1 MQHQQEPRRGLF
13 VAFDDGKLH
22 GRVRTPEAA
31 INAQWIATPNEKNR
45 ICDFIQLSGFFTVG
59 IPITNNVR
67 ICLFSKYD
75 RMGTS
80 TSAAPRP
87 RARSHRHVCA
97 RHRAYTPTQFTRAR
111 WPLPLREREAAAT
124 PHGAL
129 APRPWMER
137 VRCPSPTARMT
148 ARRAC
153 ACLSRCSGVWA
164 PAPSLTFARPHAAFR
179 SNPLLADLCTM
190 DLSPLH

>member
-1 MQHQQEPRRGLF
+1 MSPIHPASIAKHQTKE
-13 VAFDDGKLH
+13 
-22 GRVRTPEAA
+22 
-31 INAQWIATPNEKNR
+31 NR
-45 ICDFIQLSGFFTVG
+45 ICDFISAYLT
-59 IPITNNVR
+59 VR
-67 ICLFSKYD
+67 ICLCEIHIVGA
-75 RMGTS
+75 R
-80 TSAAPRP
+80 APRHQRRATP
-87 RARSHRHVCA
+87 TRHHTASPRRRARRDLNSHRHRHVSA
-97 RHRAYTPTQFTRAR
+97 LRKPLKDIRHRAYTITLRHSSRVRAGR